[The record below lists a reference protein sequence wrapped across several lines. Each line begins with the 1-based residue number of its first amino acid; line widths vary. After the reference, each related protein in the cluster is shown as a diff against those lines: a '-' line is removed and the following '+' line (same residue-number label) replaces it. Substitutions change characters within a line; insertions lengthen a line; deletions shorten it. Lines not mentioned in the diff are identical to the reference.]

1 MTEAAIASNDT
12 TADVEA
18 FGYKQEL
25 KRSLSLFDLLV
36 YGLVFIVPG
45 APIAVFG
52 IVYNA
57 SKGMVPLVYFIGLI
71 AMLFTALSYMSMSR
85 AFPVAGSVYTYAARS
100 IGAWAGFAA
109 GWAMLLDYL
118 LIPTLTYVVCAI
130 AMHAT
135 WPAVPEP
142 VWVVSLISISTA
154 VNYFGI
160 ETTARTNFILLM
172 LELVILA
179 IFMVMGIVALGHGA
193 AGAHVA
199 LAPLFNPAVLTPGLI
214 FGALSLAVLSF
225 LGFDAI
231 STLSEEAKDGPSAI
245 GRATILSL
253 CVCAFLFM
261 AQTYLA
267 SLFVLGRISFA
278 TGAPTNEAFYNVA
291 ALIGGYW
298 LKFLIT
304 VPGIVIGGIA
314 GALSAQAAT
323 ARLLFSMARDGRLPH
338 TLAHVHP
345 TRKVPERAVF
355 LVAAVTLV
363 LGTLM
368 LDRLELLTSMV
379 SFGALIGFLL
389 LHVSVLTHFR
399 RTENHDWFRHIAA
412 PAIGFAIITY
422 VLWNAEANAKI
433 AGGLWLAAGA
443 VYYVMSK
450 MIRRR
455 PRIPGKVAAANGR
468 GAPHV

>member
-1 MTEAAIASNDT
+1 MSMPEPEAAG
-12 TADVEA
+12 VEA

-52 IVYNA
+52 IVFNA

-71 AMLFTALSYMSMSR
+71 AMVFTALSYMTMSR

-100 IGAWAGFAA
+100 IGELAGFTA

-118 LIPTLTYVVCAI
+118 LLPTLTYVVCAI

-142 VWVVSLISISTA
+142 VWVVSLIAVSTV

-160 ETTARTNFILLM
+160 EATARTNFVLLA
-172 LELVILA
+172 LQLVILA
-179 IFMVMGIVALGHGA
+179 VFMTLGVRALAHGSG
-193 AGAHVA
+193 GAHLA
-199 LAPLFNPAVLTPGLI
+199 LSPVFNPAVLTPGLI

-231 STLSEEAKDGPSAI
+231 STLSEEARGGAPAI

-253 CVCAFLFM
+253 CVSAVLFM

-267 SLFVLGRISFA
+267 SLFVLGRTQFA
-278 TGAPTNEAFYNVA
+278 PGAATNEAFYNVA

-298 LKFLIT
+298 LKFAIT
-304 VPGIVIGGIA
+304 VPGVLIGGIA

-323 ARLLFSMARDGRLPH
+323 ARLLYSMARDGKLPRA
-338 TLAHVHP
+338 LAHVHP
-345 TRKVPERAVF
+345 LRKVPERAVF

-368 LDRLELLTSMV
+368 LDKLELLTSMV

-389 LHVSVLTHFR
+389 LHVSVLA
-399 RTENHDWFRHIAA
+399 WFARGRNREWLRHVAV
-412 PAIGFAIITY
+412 PVVGFAIIAY

-433 AGGLWLAAGA
+433 AGLSWLAAGLLYYA
-443 VYYVMSK
+443 VLRMLG
-450 MIRRR
+450 RRR
-455 PRIPGKVAAANGR
+455 VSVLPNVT
-468 GAPHV
+468 